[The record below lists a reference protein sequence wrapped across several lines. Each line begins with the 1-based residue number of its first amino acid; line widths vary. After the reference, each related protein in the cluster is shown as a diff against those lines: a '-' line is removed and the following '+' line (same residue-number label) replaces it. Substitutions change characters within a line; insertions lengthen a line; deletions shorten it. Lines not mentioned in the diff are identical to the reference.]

1 MEIGLTNKVV
11 VSGGV
16 SVFLS
21 KVEWDKV
28 IRWKFRKREG
38 EGKGL
43 SISIKRGSKCRVLGF
58 LFFPLSSKE
67 LFLGWEENGQGG
79 FFFDPQQPYY
89 VEH

>member
-1 MEIGLTNKVV
+1 LEIGLTNKV

-21 KVEWDKV
+21 KVVWDKV

-43 SISIKRGSKCRVLGF
+43 SISF
-58 LFFPLSSKE
+58 
-67 LFLGWEENGQGG
+67 
-79 FFFDPQQPYY
+79 
-89 VEH
+89 

>member
-1 MEIGLTNKVV
+1 MEIGLTNKV

-28 IRWKFRKREG
+28 IRWKFRKREE

-67 LFLGWEENGQGG
+67 LIVPWLGREWVFFL
-79 FFFDPQQPYY
+79 FSLPF
-89 VEH
+89 HT